1 MGSPHVVTIPSTAPH
16 HGVPSLTDRSGDWP
30 PLLSQPGGMA
40 HQEGDRGH
48 LGEEGG
54 GASRVAHS
62 PGVTGVFPSLLCYL
76 AGWGGHPTASAR
88 PYPHRPHPQG
98 AVSAEGRG
106 DVVTARARPPV
117 NKGRGEGFVCKTRP

>member
-16 HGVPSLTDRSGDWP
+16 HGVPSLTDRSGDWS

-54 GASRVAHS
+54 GASRTPV
-62 PGVTGVFPSLLCYL
+62 
-76 AGWGGHPTASAR
+76 
-88 PYPHRPHPQG
+88 PQG
-98 AVSAEGRG
+98 DPTFLQLVSAASCFCCQTAAE
-106 DVVTARARPPV
+106 VTQLPGAQLV
-117 NKGRGEGFVCKTRP
+117 